1 MGLVLG
7 PHYRDFNIQESHCSA
22 WALMEGEV
30 SLGVA
35 MDVSRE
41 LVRVPRG
48 IA

>member
-1 MGLVLG
+1 MLG
-7 PHYRDFNIQESHCSA
+7 PHYGDFYIQESHCSA

-35 MDVSRE
+35 MGASRE
-41 LVRVPRG
+41 LVRIPRG